1 MMKKVR
7 WPFLMAA
14 LILLVLLVLCVLGI
28 FNQNVP
34 QKRVAVILPDSG
46 DEGWDLLIAGMKQAA
61 EQEDIHLIICNTDEL
76 ESADAQ
82 AEIIKEQVNN
92 NIDGV
97 ILRPAPG
104 NETKEMLQGNLGIF
118 PLMLVTEG
126 LYGEESGNS
135 SLYPVIGP
143 DNYAL
148 GYELGQLIES
158 ENPKLGVVA
167 GWQEDEA
174 TVSAIEGLE
183 DALKEKGGEILW
195 YSYEKKG
202 ADVLE
207 QIGSKP
213 AVDALLVLDPKSLE
227 EIGQQAVEGCYK
239 DAFVY
244 GLGTGEKAIALLDS
258 GNIRGLILYD
268 GYEIGYKSVEE
279 MSKKLKSSSYEMKS
293 WETGIKL
300 VDKERIFSDE
310 EMEKFLY
317 FSQ

>member
-7 WPFLMAA
+7 WPFLMAE

-34 QKRVAVILPDSG
+34 KKRVSVILPDSG

-104 NETKEMLQGNLGIF
+104 SDTKEMLEENLGTF

-135 SLYPVIGP
+135 SLYPVVGP

-213 AVDALLVLDPKSLE
+213 EVDALLVLDPKSLE

-239 DAFVY
+239 DALVY

-268 GYEIGYKSVEE
+268 GYGIGYKSVEE

-293 WETGIKL
+293 WETGIKM

>member
-7 WPFLMAA
+7 WPFLMAE

-34 QKRVAVILPDSG
+34 QKRVAVVLPDSG

-76 ESADAQ
+76 ENADAQ

-104 NETKEMLQGNLGIF
+104 NDTKEMLEENLGTF

-135 SLYPVIGP
+135 SLYPVVGP

-148 GYELGQLIES
+148 GYALGQLIES
-158 ENPKLGVVA
+158 ENLKLGVVA

-213 AVDALLVLDPKSLE
+213 EVDALLVLDPKSLE

-239 DAFVY
+239 DALVY

>member
-7 WPFLMAA
+7 WPFLMAE

-104 NETKEMLQGNLGIF
+104 SDTKEMLEENLGTF

-135 SLYPVIGP
+135 SLYPVVGP

-213 AVDALLVLDPKSLE
+213 EVDALLVLDPKSLE

-239 DAFVY
+239 DALVY

-258 GNIRGLILYD
+258 GNIQGLILYD

-293 WETGIKL
+293 WETGIKM

>member
-7 WPFLMAA
+7 WPFLAA
-14 LILLVLLVLCVLGI
+14 ELILLVLLLLCVVRI

-34 QKRVAVILPDSG
+34 QKRVAVVLPDSG

-82 AEIIKEQVNN
+82 AEIIKEQVDN

-97 ILRPAPG
+97 ILRPTPG
-104 NETKEMLQGNLGIF
+104 NDTKEMLEENLGTY

-126 LYGEESGNS
+126 LYGEETGNS
-135 SLYPVIGP
+135 SLYPVVGP

-148 GYELGQLIES
+148 GYKLGQLIES

-195 YSYEKKG
+195 YSYEKK
-202 ADVLE
+202 E
-207 QIGSKP
+207 QMCWNKL
-213 AVDALLVLDPKSLE
+213 AANR
-227 EIGQQAVEGCYK
+227 QW
-239 DAFVY
+239 
-244 GLGTGEKAIALLDS
+244 
-258 GNIRGLILYD
+258 
-268 GYEIGYKSVEE
+268 
-279 MSKKLKSSSYEMKS
+279 MSC
-293 WETGIKL
+293 W
-300 VDKERIFSDE
+300 F
-310 EMEKFLY
+310 
-317 FSQ
+317 